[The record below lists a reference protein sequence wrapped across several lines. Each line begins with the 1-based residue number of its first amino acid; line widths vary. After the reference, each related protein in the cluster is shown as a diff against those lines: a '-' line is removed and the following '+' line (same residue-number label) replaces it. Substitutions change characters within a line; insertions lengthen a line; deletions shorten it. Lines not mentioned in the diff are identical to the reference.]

1 MVKQYVLVLFLA
13 FITLLSCKE
22 DEEVETL
29 AAPSITVSSDTRV
42 YKPGETATISVTIIA
57 PGKIKELLIGTTKV
71 GGFEGEVSVD
81 EVSGEYTIP
90 ENAAAGNHS
99 VRVVVIDQQTPAKTD
114 TAEVILKV
122 EAVATNPCE
131 GFDESAV
138 NSGAGTIAITDFTLN
153 NETDR
158 VQEFIVNNPNDA
170 GLAGEENP
178 DGCGEVMMFD
188 KTAGEWG
195 GWNGFKIVLE
205 EPFSAE
211 EFLTFGGD
219 EATKLVKVDVYRG
232 EKSGAG
238 AFPADGLPIFINLGN
253 NEKYGDHPVGRS
265 QYLVGTLTKNNEWE
279 TVSFYFNPANSGDI
293 DANVGDDE
301 TDMLEMLPSGGIADD
316 GGLYYFDN
324 LRIENDPDAGGSPPG
339 SVAETVCDYDMDEA
353 ALINAGWTKTFE
365 DDFSGDLSK
374 WDVWSSGAY
383 NNELQY
389 YSPDNME
396 IVDGVLVIT
405 SKKETITGTSEPG
418 SSTSKAFDFTSG
430 RMESKEK
437 ISANANTP
445 KVRMMARIKWPSGN
459 GMWPAF
465 WSVGAAWPTNG
476 EIDVLEA
483 RGHEPNLYHTNY
495 FFGTEPNQNLVQNAT
510 GHITADDDLTSC
522 FHLYELVWEEN
533 TLTSYLDGQ
542 VVEVKTSGGYIDDLF
557 GKSHSLVLNL
567 AVGGDY
573 FQNLD
578 PSTIQP
584 GTMYVDYVKVFTAD

>member
-1 MVKQYVLVLFLA
+1 MLKQYIFVLLFS
-13 FITLLSCKE
+13 ITLLSCKE
-22 DEEVETL
+22 DEEVASL

-42 YKPGETATISVTIIA
+42 YKPGETATISVSIIA
-57 PGKIKELLIGTTKV
+57 PGKIKELSIGTTKV
-71 GGFEGEVSVD
+71 GGVEGEASVEGVS
-81 EVSGEYTIP
+81 SEYTIP
-90 ENAAAGNHS
+90 ENIETGTHS
-99 VRVVVIDQQTPAKTD
+99 VMVVVTDQQTPAKAD
-114 TAEVILKV
+114 TAEVVLQV
-122 EAVATNPCE
+122 EAMPTAACE
-131 GFDESAV
+131 GFDESQV
-138 NSGAGTIAITDFTLN
+138 NSGEGNIAITDFTLN
-153 NETDR
+153 NDNDR
-158 VQEFIVNNPNDA
+158 VQEFIINNSNDT
-170 GLAGEENP
+170 GLLGEENP

-205 EPFSAE
+205 EPFSVE
-211 EFLTFGGD
+211 EFQTFGRDG
-219 EATKLVKVDVYRG
+219 ATKLVKVDIYRG
-232 EKSGAG
+232 EKSGSG
-238 AFPADGLPIFINLGN
+238 AFPAEGLPMYINLGN

-265 QYLVGTLTKNNEWE
+265 QYLIGTLTKNNEWE

-293 DANVGDDE
+293 DANVGDGE
-301 TDMLEMLPSGGIADD
+301 TDMLEFLPTGGNIDD

-365 DDFSGDLSK
+365 DNFSGDLSK
-374 WDVWSSGAY
+374 WDVWASGAY

-389 YSPDNME
+389 YSPDNIE
-396 IVDGVLVIT
+396 IVDGMLVIT
-405 SKKETITGTSEPG
+405 SKKETVTGTSQPG
-418 SSTSKAFDFTSG
+418 SSTSKTFDFTSG
-430 RMESKEK
+430 RMESKTK
-437 ISANANTP
+437 ISANATSP
-445 KVRMMARIKWPSGN
+445 KVRMMARIKWPSGE

-495 FFGTEPNQNLVQNAT
+495 FFGTEPGQNLVQNAT

-557 GKSHSLVLNL
+557 GKNHSLVLNL

-573 FQNLD
+573 FNNLD
-578 PSTIQP
+578 PATIQP
-584 GTMYVDYVKVFTAD
+584 GIMYVDYVKVFTSN